1 MLFMRDPER
10 LRYDKIKT
18 KKVKVVPLK
27 EEQDA
32 FSINT
37 ERLYFLLEQIRALSE
52 RACEYED
59 YNPSISDNFNINYYK
74 LKVALLR
81 KDFEDAART
90 IINLRIIIAIIYLT
104 FEFKDIDSRELLPE
118 LSIVIQVLGELESQI
133 E

>member
-1 MLFMRDPER
+1 MRDPER